1 MLLVGLLNV
10 NVRSR
15 VSPKYL
21 YDRPIT
27 YSISFVSNLIFGG
40 LPFLIQDLLPV
51 TIALVFCTFMV
62 SLLLE
67 NHSCRLVGL
76 MSSWIF
82 ASVGEVFFPDKKM
95 TVSSAHS

>member
-1 MLLVGLLNV
+1 M
-10 NVRSR
+10 
-15 VSPKYL
+15 
-21 YDRPIT
+21 
-27 YSISFVSNLIFGG
+27 
-40 LPFLIQDLLPV
+40 

-67 NHSCRLVGL
+67 HHSCILV